1 MRYFALQGLYFSP
14 PQRRK
19 EVSVDGR
26 GDFLTFYCFH
36 KEEIKPSLPT
46 TCRKQQTPQLWIEGR
61 GRGVGCFYVSTI
73 FCRRLQQVASTI
85 SFNKVEVGKTLRWA
99 GQSNVFNKHPLY
111 SVVLSF
117 PHIFVIR
124 WYRKKWCFLGVTFM
138 K

>member
-1 MRYFALQGLYFSP
+1 M
-14 PQRRK
+14 
-19 EVSVDGR
+19 
-26 GDFLTFYCFH
+26 
-36 KEEIKPSLPT
+36 
-46 TCRKQQTPQLWIEGR
+46 
-61 GRGVGCFYVSTI
+61 GCFYVSTI
-73 FCRRLQQVASTI
+73 FCRGLQHVASTI

-99 GQSNVFNKHPLY
+99 GQGNVFNKHPLY